1 MSQLLQE
8 SLYNINYVY
17 LLNGNDDILEKWFKI
32 VEDELLE
39 YSKDSGELSWWE
51 KEINHFSFLL

>member
-39 YSKDSGELSWWE
+39 YSKDSGELS
-51 KEINHFSFLL
+51 